1 MRRIFLCLDFKAA
14 LSPFPYQEDA
24 DEVGYEEDGAIL
36 TNSHL
41 SAWNATPMTA
51 VSGALYFQ
59 PQ

>member
-1 MRRIFLCLDFKAA
+1 MRRIFLCLDFNAA

-24 DEVGYEEDGAIL
+24 DEGGYEEDRAIL

-51 VSGALYFQ
+51 VSGAH
-59 PQ
+59 